1 MSVRHVSDFPVITL
15 KIKEFTMGNDKKMM
29 CFSRVDTDSAVVLP
43 EYTESYTP
51 GNNAQFVKWGP
62 GNTFPNELQ
71 EAVKNSVTA
80 SSVIGGTVELFKG
93 LDITL
98 EMRTPGLTVDHMNRD
113 DESMMDILEQCVRD
127 YVTYGGYAIQ
137 VIYNKLGDIAEIYN
151 IPMEFLRMNEDRTKF
166 WFSKRWSKYSN
177 KAITYPSFNERDKE
191 PSCIM
196 LYTNAGRRQ
205 IYPISPLTPAISD
218 IISEGLSSKYVMKT
232 LESGIS
238 ANFIVSLPNSQNLTD
253 EQKQDI
259 EDGIRAKFCG
269 LENRGEFMLY
279 FNNGEQ
285 GLEVEKIDTDDSNEI
300 FDSISQAAS
309 LKIFKA
315 LHATPQLFGDTT
327 QSTGFNEQEYE
338 QSFRI
343 YKKMTLKPMCET
355 LERTFNKVFGPD
367 TLKINA
373 D

>member
-1 MSVRHVSDFPVITL
+1 MSLKYNSVFPRFTL
-15 KIKEFTMGNDKKMM
+15 KINGFTMGTDKKTML
-29 CFSRVDTDSAVVLP
+29 FSRVDTDSTVILP
-43 EYTESYTP
+43 DYTEQYTP
-51 GNNAQFVKWGP
+51 GNTTQFVKWGP
-62 GNTFPNELQ
+62 ANTFPNELQ
-71 EAVKNSVTA
+71 ETVKNSVTA
-80 SSVIGGTVELFKG
+80 SSVVGGTVELFKG
-93 LDITL
+93 LDIKLNITV
-98 EMRTPGLTVDHMNRD
+98 PGITIDHMNRD
-113 DESMMDILEQCVRD
+113 DETMMDILEQCVRD
-127 YVTYGGYAIQ
+127 YIVYGGYAIQ
-137 VIYNKLGDIAEIYN
+137 VIYNKLGQIAEVYN
-151 IPMEFLRMNEDRTKF
+151 IPMEFLRMNEDRTRF
-166 WFSKRWSKYSN
+166 WFSKKWSKYSN
-177 KAITYPSFNERDKE
+177 KATQYVSFNERDNE
-191 PSCIM
+191 PSAIM
-196 LYTNAGRRQ
+196 IYNNAGRRQ

-259 EDGIRAKFCG
+259 EDGIRSKFCG

-285 GLEVEKIDTDDSNEI
+285 GLEVEKIDTDDSNKV

-327 QSTGFNEQEYE
+327 QATGFNEQEYE
-338 QSFRI
+338 QSFKI
-343 YKKMTLKPMCET
+343 YKSMTLKPMCET